1 MERQVK
7 TIEEVLEKQ
16 NLANAASLNYRLK
29 WSENYDKWN
38 MQRQLNDRVR

>member
-1 MERQVK
+1 MK

>member
-7 TIEEVLEKQ
+7 SIEEVIEKQ
-16 NLANAASLNYRLK
+16 NLANAASLNYRLR

-38 MQRQLNDRVR
+38 MQRQLNYRIR

>member
-7 TIEEVLEKQ
+7 NMEEVLGKQ

-38 MQRQLNDRVR
+38 MQRQLNYRIR